1 MIGHGSPGWRG
12 ESLAAGPVGVM
23 PQPLRRMSQTKK
35 GLVTKMPLLVEG
47 REPATVTV
55 SVPPALRGRVF
66 LYYGAP
72 STFTQDRGFAAIE
85 FQPCADKP
93 RTVWPGGIR
102 VKGTAPVHLDVF
114 TEDRQ
119 RPYVLR
125 LGQPRVYAPPR

>member
-1 MIGHGSPGWRG
+1 
-12 ESLAAGPVGVM
+12 
-23 PQPLRRMSQTKK
+23 MSRTKN

-47 REPATVTV
+47 REPAVVTV

-85 FQPCADKP
+85 FQLCGDKP

-102 VKGTAPVHLDVF
+102 VKGTAPVRLDVL
-114 TEDRQ
+114 TEDREQ
-119 RPYVLR
+119 PYALR
-125 LGQPRVYAPPR
+125 LGQPKAYAPPR